1 MSERCPI
8 CATEIDSVS
17 TRGPTDHT
25 LSPCGHTAAIDLK
38 TATGGRN

>member
-1 MSERCPI
+1 MTDRCPI
-8 CATEIDSVS
+8 CGREIAAVT

-38 TATGGRN
+38 TATGGRR